1 MAFAWDA
8 ASLRA
13 TVEDR
18 SAVMRAFKLANSGA
32 SSRASRTPSASRPA
46 ASAPPDPAGGTNNRV
61 SPAPAL
67 APSSR

>member
-18 SAVMRAFKLANSGA
+18 SAVMRAFKLANSCVVA
-32 SSRASRTPSASRPA
+32 RVARPRRRRARA